1 MITKD
6 VKEICEQIG
15 EFYLNKN
22 KGSYTYEKTEQ
33 EILRIGFTNIEL
45 DENKTKV
52 TVTVARPG
60 LFIGSRG
67 QNIEQLEECLGKKI
81 HIIESCENLNDY
93 LIPVEPD
100 EDYDSSYDCY
110 WDEDQDYWDGFGDDE
125 LK

>member
-22 KGSYTYEKTEQ
+22 LLDYQKTEI
-33 EILRIGFTNIEL
+33 EILRIGFSNIEL

-67 QNIEQLEECLGKKI
+67 QNVEQLEKCLGKKI
-81 HIIESCENLNDY
+81 HIVEERENLNDL
-93 LIPVEPD
+93 LIPVEPYLY
-100 EDYDSSYDCY
+100 E
-110 WDEDQDYWDGFGDDE
+110 EDYWDGFGDDE